1 MDANLTHSYFGNLPS
16 SVAAAAAG
24 LRSWPARFNDCAY
37 PAAGAEITFD
47 DRPLRFRRFDHVFQ
61 DLIDDVLLKNAQIT
75 IAVQILLHRLQLQTV
90 LLRHISDRDHA
101 KIGKAGL
108 GTHRGKFRH
117 VYNNLI
123 GRKLVWPGL
132 NVGKI
137 EIQARFG
144 VRLCVTS

>member
-24 LRSWPARFNDCAY
+24 LRSRPARFNDRAY
-37 PAAGAEITFD
+37 SAARAEITFD

-108 GTHRGKFRH
+108 GTH
-117 VYNNLI
+117 
-123 GRKLVWPGL
+123 
-132 NVGKI
+132 
-137 EIQARFG
+137 
-144 VRLCVTS
+144 